1 MRAYERLLNYVKIYT
16 TSVDDAGVVPSA
28 EREFDLARPLC
39 EELRALGLKAEI
51 DEHCY
56 VMGWLEAT
64 PGYENAPCVG
74 FVAHVDT
81 APDFSGEG
89 VKPRVIENFDGR
101 DLPLG
106 ESGRVL
112 SASEFP
118 HLPKLKGRTLIV
130 TDGTTLLG
138 ADDKAGIAEAVTL
151 LEELIKSGEPHGKIA
166 VCFTP
171 DEEVGC
177 GTLCF
182 DIDRFGADFAYTIDG
197 GFEGEVV
204 FENFNAACADVT
216 VAGFNVHPGEA
227 TGIMK
232 NACLIASEFAAALPK
247 NETPSTTAGRVGFYH
262 LTDLSGN
269 VEAAKLHY
277 ILRDHDAKKL
287 EDKKAAILALGEK
300 FNREYGAGTVK
311 IEIRDQYRNM
321 REKIEET
328 PYVVDLALEATKEC
342 GIVPISEPI
351 RGGTDGA
358 TLTLR
363 GLPCPNLGTGGY
375 GFHGPYEHITV
386 EGMDAVVAIL
396 RSIVR
401 KTAKMKKS

>member
-16 TSVDDAGVVPSA
+16 TSIDDADVVPSA

-39 EELRALGLKAEI
+39 DELRAMGLRAEI

-56 VMGWLEAT
+56 VMGWLDAT
-64 PGYENAPCVG
+64 PGYEGAPCVG

-89 VKPRVIENFDGR
+89 VKPRVIENYDGR

-118 HLPKLKGRTLIV
+118 HLPGLKGRTLIV

-138 ADDKAGIAEAVTL
+138 ADDKAGIAEAMTL
-151 LEELIKSGEPHGKIA
+151 LEELIESGKPHGKVA

-204 FENFNAACADVT
+204 WENFNAAGADVF
-216 VAGFNVHPGEA
+216 VSGFNVHPGEA

-232 NACLIASEFAAALPK
+232 NAGLIASEFAAALPK
-247 NETPSTTAGRVGFYH
+247 NETPATTAGRVGFYH

-287 EDKKAAILALGEK
+287 EEKKAAILALGDK
-300 FNREYGAGTVK
+300 FNEEYGAETVK

-342 GIVPISEPI
+342 GVTPISEPI

-358 TLTLR
+358 TLTWR

-386 EGMDAVVAIL
+386 EGMDAVVRIL
-396 RSIVR
+396 HSIVR
-401 KTAKMKKS
+401 KTAQMKK

>member
-1 MRAYERLLNYVKIYT
+1 MRAYERLLNYVTIYT
-16 TSVDDAGVVPSA
+16 TSIDDANVVPSA

-39 EELRALGLKAEI
+39 DELRAMGLKAEI

-56 VMGWLEAT
+56 VMGWLDAT

-89 VKPRVIENFDGR
+89 VKPRVIENYDGR

-106 ESGRVL
+106 ESGRTL

-118 HLPKLKGRTLIV
+118 HLPGMKGRTLIV

-138 ADDKAGIAEAVTL
+138 ADDKAGIAEAMTL
-151 LEELIKSGEPHGKIA
+151 LEELIESGEPHGKVA

-204 FENFNAACADVT
+204 WENFNAAGADVF
-216 VAGFNVHPGEA
+216 VSGFNVHPGEA

-232 NACLIASEFAAALPK
+232 NAGLIASEFASAMPK
-247 NETPSTTAGRVGFYH
+247 NETPATTAGRVGFYH

-287 EDKKAAILALGEK
+287 EEKKTAILALGDK

-342 GIVPISEPI
+342 GVTPISEPI

-358 TLTLR
+358 TLTWR
-363 GLPCPNLGTGGY
+363 GLPCPNLGTGGF

-386 EGMDAVVAIL
+386 EGMDAVVRIL
-396 RSIVR
+396 RAIVR
-401 KTAKMKKS
+401 KTAQMKK

>member
-1 MRAYERLLNYVKIYT
+1 MRAYERLLQYVKIYT
-16 TSVDDAGVVPSA
+16 TSIEDAETTPSA

-39 EELRALGLKAEI
+39 DELIALGLKAEI

-56 VMGWLEAT
+56 VMGWLDAT
-64 PGYENAPCVG
+64 PGYEDAPCVG
-74 FVAHVDT
+74 FIAHVDT

-89 VKPRVIENFDGR
+89 VKPRVIENYDGK
-101 DLPLG
+101 DVLLG
-106 ESGRVL
+106 DGGRVL

-118 HLPKLKGRTLIV
+118 HLPGLAGRTLIV

-138 ADDKAGIAEAVTL
+138 ADDKAGIAEIMTL
-151 LEELIKSGEPHGKIA
+151 LEELTQSGAPHGRIA

-182 DIDRFGADFAYTIDG
+182 DINRFGADFAYTIDG

-204 FENFNAACADVT
+204 SENFNAAAATVS

-232 NACLIASEFAAALPK
+232 NACLIASEFAAAMPK
-247 NETPSTTAGRVGFYH
+247 NETPATTAGRVGFYH
-262 LTDLSGN
+262 LTDLAGN
-269 VEAAKLHY
+269 VEAATLRY

-287 EDKKAAILALGEK
+287 EEKKQTVARLAKE
-300 FNREYGAGTVK
+300 FNQRYGDGTVTV
-311 IEIRDQYRNM
+311 EIRDQYRNM
-321 REKIEET
+321 KEKIDLDPTSVE
-328 PYVVDLALEATKEC
+328 LALAATREC
-342 GIVPISEPI
+342 GVEPICEPI

-358 TLTLR
+358 MLTWQ
-363 GLPCPNLGTGGY
+363 GLPCPNLGTGGF
-375 GFHGPYEHITV
+375 GFHGPYEHVTA
-386 EGMDAVVAIL
+386 EGMDTVVRIL
-396 RSIVR
+396 HAIVR
-401 KTAKMKKS
+401 RTAEPKK